1 MWPAGEKEMCVMCR
15 GGGGECG
22 MPGRRRWVCLAG
34 EDVLRGGAGEVT
46 DGRRRHGGWV
56 RGDPEAE

>member
-1 MWPAGEKEMCVMCR
+1 MWCAGEEEV
-15 GGGGECG
+15 GV
-22 MPGRRRWVCLAG
+22 PSG